1 MQIREM
7 LVSLDRQKLFDL
19 AIRMMAEQGYR
30 CNLFTKKD
38 TGDHCAVGHCLTP
51 EALEYLLRS
60 GKNRDT
66 LRELT
71 RRDRSVSVEL
81 LELLEDLQ
89 QANDASTTREQ
100 FYVNMGRVADTH
112 GLGSI
117 AYHAV
122 LNTEWRKVST
132 WQR

>member
-7 LVSLDRQKLFDL
+7 LLSLNKQKLFDA
-19 AIRMMAEQGYR
+19 AIKGMAQQGYR
-30 CNLFTKKD
+30 CNLFTKKG

-66 LRELT
+66 LQSLT
-71 RRDRSVSVEL
+71 RRDRSVPVEL
-81 LELLEDLQ
+81 LEFLEDLQ
-89 QANDASTTREQ
+89 GANDVSATREQ
-100 FYVNMGRVADTH
+100 FSVNMLRVASTH
-112 GLGSI
+112 DLMMIG
-117 AYHAV
+117 YHGE
-122 LNTEWRKVST
+122 LTEEWRSSLI